1 MGKHD
6 KRDCPPE
13 KEKKNNSHLIE
24 EQKMTVPEDGEK
36 L

>member
-13 KEKKNNSHLIE
+13 KKKNNSHLIE